1 MELSEQ
7 EAHCVAR
14 LLQASLYGGDDKNF
28 GCPLDGCQY
37 CKVQCY
43 KQGENSSIFSHL
55 RKRFTEETGVD
66 ISTEIYGTFSF
77 CETVDEFPQTFREVV
92 IAFDIAGFHRKFH
105 CVYVVPNV
113 NPVFNFAQ
121 CPAVIGYK
129 AAAEDDIRFG
139 L

>member
-1 MELSEQ
+1 MELSEK

-66 ISTEIYGTFSF
+66 IGTEIYGTLPNSKFPYKKFLKNANAEIIEYFRKRFSD
-77 CETVDEFPQTFREVV
+77 V
-92 IAFDIAGFHRKFH
+92 
-105 CVYVVPNV
+105 
-113 NPVFNFAQ
+113 
-121 CPAVIGYK
+121 
-129 AAAEDDIRFG
+129 
-139 L
+139 